1 MRRVVGMMGLL
12 VVLLATLA
20 VPVAACTWCNADQAG
35 SAVDAAGGVA
45 GGAAPQSFN
54 LGILVLLGG
63 GAAVL
68 AGGAGAVVL
77 AARR

>member
-1 MRRVVGMMGLL
+1 ML
-12 VVLLATLA
+12 VVLLATMT
-20 VPVAACTWCNADQAG
+20 VPVAACTWCSADKTG
-35 SAVDAAGGVA
+35 RAVDAAVGGA

-54 LGILVLLGG
+54 RGILVLLGG

-68 AGGAGAVVL
+68 AGGAGAVML

>member
-20 VPVAACTWCNADQAG
+20 VPVAACTWCSADKPG
-35 SAVDAAGGVA
+35 IAVDAA